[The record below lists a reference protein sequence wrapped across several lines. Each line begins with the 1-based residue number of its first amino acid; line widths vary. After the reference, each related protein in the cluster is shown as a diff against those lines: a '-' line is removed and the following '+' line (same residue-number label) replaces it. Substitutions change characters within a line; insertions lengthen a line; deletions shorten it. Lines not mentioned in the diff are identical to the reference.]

1 MAGALEGI
9 KEWPAATKNYITE
22 LQNEMRKVTWPNAK
36 QVRATTAVV
45 IVTVFAFAAFF
56 EVVDTV
62 LNRTVLRVYEILAK
76 EEGCFHG
83 RRTTQPGGTPAA

>member
-9 KEWPAATKNYITE
+9 KEWPKATKNYIGE

-45 IVTVFAFAAFF
+45 ILTVFAFAAFF
-56 EVVDTV
+56 QVVDSI
-62 LNRTVLRVYEILAK
+62 LNQTINRVYQVLTK
-76 EEGCFHG
+76 
-83 RRTTQPGGTPAA
+83 

>member
-1 MAGALEGI
+1 MAGALDSI
-9 KEWPAATKNYITE
+9 KEWPRATKNYIGE

-56 EVVDTV
+56 EVVDTILGRAIV
-62 LNRTVLRVYEILAK
+62 RVYATLAK
-76 EEGCFHG
+76 
-83 RRTTQPGGTPAA
+83 

>member
-1 MAGALEGI
+1 MAGALESI
-9 KEWPAATKNYITE
+9 KEWPRATKNYIGE

-56 EVVDTV
+56 EVVDTILGRAIV
-62 LNRTVLRVYEILAK
+62 RVYATLAK
-76 EEGCFHG
+76 
-83 RRTTQPGGTPAA
+83 